1 MKKMIEN
8 WLYPITSGKG
18 GGQFE
23 LIFIATDESRMQV
36 SILRPLHEIAK
47 LSASQI

>member
-1 MKKMIEN
+1 M
-8 WLYPITSGKG
+8 GG

-36 SILRPLHEIAK
+36 SILRLLHEIVISYPLDTPK
-47 LSASQI
+47 TFGEESE

>member
-1 MKKMIEN
+1 MIRD
-8 WLYPITSGKG
+8 G
-18 GGQFE
+18 GWGVDYIYTNVLEKEQNNMWC
-23 LIFIATDESRMQV
+23 ATVEVRMQV